1 MNLSRSR
8 LFQDEDKTLRF
19 NLHLYFDFALVGC
32 FCYYKIIFWHVLR
45 YLISSANLVTW
56 LSFWTEMFFKNYCL
70 TNYALFIGEECVSD
84 ATNFKLLCLLRL
96 VLGNVLDSF
105 PELCCDP
112 LEKTASNRQVSLWY
126 SFLF

>member
-1 MNLSRSR
+1 MTKFLNRNV
-8 LFQDEDKTLRF
+8 FQKL
-19 NLHLYFDFALVGC
+19 
-32 FCYYKIIFWHVLR
+32 
-45 YLISSANLVTW
+45 
-56 LSFWTEMFFKNYCL
+56 CL

-112 LEKTASNRQVSLWY
+112 LEKTASNRQVSL
-126 SFLF
+126 